1 MNFHGIAQQ
10 TTPLSVMESATF
22 ATLKLL
28 FEVFS
33 FEPWRI
39 KSDFEGF
46 WSFLHVI
53 FFAVQFFVILKN
65 RNTILYTFDR
75 IGKFSDL
82 IKFFTT
88 FCAYTSGLLVSYL
101 HKRRYQQLL
110 DDENKLEKIMKS
122 FQVDIENI
130 RRSYKTPFA
139 RKFFYLTTFQ
149 VFIIVQDLY
158 FKKGERQTLRF
169 ILSFT
174 FPAIYGTLKFL
185 QAVFYIDMKT
195 KYFKVLN
202 EQISS
207 VKDLIELNDKNLRNH
222 KYNKFLFRKL
232 EDCQKLFRILV
243 KMTQSENRCAGVF
256 YLANQ
261 INLYVHILC
270 SLYWMAFRMINL
282 NIGKVGVVHQF

>member
-1 MNFHGIAQQ
+1 MDFHGINYP

-22 ATLKLL
+22 APLKLL

-33 FEPWRI
+33 FEPWRGQ
-39 KSDFEGF
+39 SDFEGF
-46 WSFLHVI
+46 WSFLHVV
-53 FFAVQFFVILKN
+53 FFAIQFCVILTN

-75 IGKFSDL
+75 IGKSSDL
-82 IKFFTT
+82 IKFVTT
-88 FCAYTSGLLVSYL
+88 FCAYASGLLVSYS
-101 HKRRYQQLL
+101 HKRRYQQLM
-110 DDENKLEKIMKS
+110 EEEKKLEKLMKS

-130 RRSYKTPFA
+130 RRSYKTNFA
-139 RKFFYLTTFQ
+139 MKFFYLSIFQ
-149 VFIIVQDLY
+149 IFIIVQDLY
-158 FKKGERQTLRF
+158 FKKGERQTVRF

-185 QAVFYIDMKT
+185 HSIFYIDMKT

-202 EQISS
+202 DQISS
-207 VKDLIELNDKNLRNH
+207 VKELIELNEKNLKNH

-232 EDCQKLFRILV
+232 EDCQKLFRTLV
-243 KMTQSENRCAGVF
+243 KMTQSENRCSGVF
-256 YLANQ
+256 YLVNQ

-282 NIGKVGVVHQF
+282 NIGE